1 MKSLKKLLKKEL
13 LEMHHVH
20 VEVEKSISNV
30 VDKVDPKKVFWLD
43 NLNTKLINFI
53 IKKYLTFDKKNPF
66 ISISAIFAFLGVGIG
81 VMVLIIAMAIMNGT
95 AKEFEKKLFTMNYPL
110 SIYPK
115 VDGLV
120 NESLLQDLEKKF
132 PKLIFSPY
140 LTSQVMIQSDKSMS
154 GGVVFGVDKNKESA
168 INSIYAQAVK
178 DIDTLEKYDIIVGQG
193 IKDELYLFD
202 NQKVTLY
209 FTTMNPSGFSLM
221 PKMKRFT
228 YSGDFKSGLTAYD
241 KAYIYSSI
249 ESLRTIL
256 KKDEKYFDGIH
267 IYSDEPFKDKKRLEK
282 ELPSFGVGV
291 IGWWQQNGNF
301 FAAMEMEKKA
311 LFVVLMLI
319 ILIASLNIISS
330 LLMTVMSRR
339 KEIALLLSLGA
350 SQQEVKHIFLR
361 LGLIIGYAGIIFG
374 IIFGFFGMFVL
385 ENFDIISLP
394 ADVYGTTK
402 LPLVLDTNDFISII
416 VGSMIIVFLSA
427 YYPAKKA
434 TQIDVLDVLRN
445 E

>member
-1 MKSLKKLLKKEL
+1 VDLKK
-13 LEMHHVH
+13 VCWQ
-20 VEVEKSISNV
+20 SS
-30 VDKVDPKKVFWLD
+30 
-43 NLNTKLINFI
+43 LNTKLINFI

-66 ISISAIFAFLGVGIG
+66 ISISAILAFLGVGIG

-115 VDGLV
+115 VNGTID
-120 NESLLQDLEKKF
+120 ESLLKDLETQF
-132 PKLIFSPY
+132 PHLLFSPY
-140 LTSQVMIQSDKSMS
+140 LTSQVMIQSDESMS
-154 GGVVFGVDKNKESA
+154 GGVIFGVDKKKESA
-168 INSIYAQAVK
+168 INDIYAKSVK
-178 DIDTLEKYDIIVGQG
+178 NIDSFGKYDLIVGQG
-193 IKDELYLFD
+193 IKDELYLYN

-209 FTTMNPSGFSLM
+209 FTTVNPSGFSM
-221 PKMKRFT
+221 IPKMKRFV

-241 KAYIYSSI
+241 KAYMYTSI
-249 ESLRTIL
+249 DALRTIL
-256 KKDEKYFDGIH
+256 KKNKTYYDGIH
-267 IYSDEPFKDKKRLEK
+267 VYSEDPFKDKKLIEQA
-282 ELPSFGVGV
+282 LPSFGVGV
-291 IGWWQQNGNF
+291 VGWWQQNGNF
-301 FAAMEMEKKA
+301 FAAMEMEKQA
-311 LFVVLMLI
+311 LFIVLMLI

-361 LGLIIGYAGIIFG
+361 LGMIIGYAGIIFG
-374 IIFGFFGMFVL
+374 IIFGFSGMFLL

-402 LPLVLDTNDFISII
+402 LPLVLDTIDFISIVI
-416 VGSMIIVFLSA
+416 GSMVIVFLSA

>member
-1 MKSLKKLLKKEL
+1 
-13 LEMHHVH
+13 
-20 VEVEKSISNV
+20 V
-30 VDKVDPKKVFWLD
+30 VQKKVFWLN

-53 IKKYLTFDKKNPF
+53 IKKYLRFDKKNPF
-66 ISISAIFAFLGVGIG
+66 ISISAILAFLGVGIG

-115 VDGLV
+115 IAGMVD
-120 NESLLQDLEKKF
+120 ETLLNNLENKF
-132 PKLIFSPY
+132 PNLLFSPY
-140 LTSQVMIQSDKSMS
+140 VTSQVMIQNDDSMS
-154 GGVVFGVDKNKESA
+154 GGVVFGVDTKKESA
-168 INSIYAQAVK
+168 INSIYAKAVK
-178 DIDTLEKYDIIVGQG
+178 DIDSFRKYDLIVGQG
-193 IKDELYLFD
+193 IKDELYLYD

-221 PKMKRFT
+221 PKMKRFV
-228 YSGDFKSGLTAYD
+228 YSGEFKSGLTAYD
-241 KAYIYSSI
+241 KAYMYTSI

-256 KKDEKYFDGIH
+256 KKKSTYYDGIH
-267 IYSDEPFKDKKRLEK
+267 IYSQNPFKDKERIEK
-282 ELPSFGVGV
+282 ELPAYGVGV

-301 FAAMEMEKKA
+301 FAAMEMEKQA
-311 LFVVLMLI
+311 LFIVLMLI

-339 KEIALLLSLGA
+339 KEIALLLSLGT

-361 LGLIIGYAGIIFG
+361 LGIIIGYTGIVFG
-374 IIFGFFGMFVL
+374 IVFGFFGMFLL

-394 ADVYGTTK
+394 ADVYGTSK
-402 LPLVLDTNDFISII
+402 LPLNLDMLDFVSII
-416 VGSMIIVFLSA
+416 LGSMVIVFLSA

>member
-1 MKSLKKLLKKEL
+1 VDLKKGY
-13 LEMHHVH
+13 
-20 VEVEKSISNV
+20 
-30 VDKVDPKKVFWLD
+30 WL
-43 NLNTKLINFI
+43 NSVNTKLVNFI
-53 IKKYLTFDKKNPF
+53 IRKYLTFDKKNPF
-66 ISISAIFAFLGVGIG
+66 ISVSAILAFLGVGIG

-115 VDGLV
+115 ITGMVDE
-120 NESLLQDLEKKF
+120 NLLFDLEKKF
-132 PKLIFSPY
+132 PEMRFSPY
-140 LTSQVMIQSDKSMS
+140 LTSQVMIQSDESMS
-154 GGVVFGVDKNKESA
+154 GGVIFGVDKEKEAA
-168 INSIYAQAVK
+168 INDIYAKAVK
-178 DIDTLEKYDIIVGQG
+178 NIDKFGKYDLIVGQG
-193 IKDELYLFD
+193 IKDELYLYD
-202 NQKVTLY
+202 SQKVTLY
-209 FTTMNPSGFSLM
+209 FTTINPSGFSLM
-221 PKMKRFT
+221 PKMKRFA

-241 KAYIYSSI
+241 KAYMYTSI

-256 KKDEKYFDGIH
+256 KKNKTYYDGIH
-267 IYSDEPFKDKKRLEK
+267 IFSDDPFKDKERIEK
-282 ELPSFGVGV
+282 ELPNYGVGV

-311 LFVVLMLI
+311 LFIVLMLI

-350 SQQEVKHIFLR
+350 STKEVKHIFLR
-361 LGLIIGYAGIIFG
+361 LGLIIGYTGIVFG
-374 IIFGFFGMFVL
+374 IAFGFLGMYLL

-402 LPLVLDTNDFISII
+402 LPLMLDPTDFVSIVI
-416 VGSMIIVFLSA
+416 GSMIIVFLSS

>member
-1 MKSLKKLLKKEL
+1 MEKVDLKKASW
-13 LEMHHVH
+13 H
-20 VEVEKSISNV
+20 
-30 VDKVDPKKVFWLD
+30 DKV
-43 NLNTKLINFI
+43 NTKLINFI

-66 ISISAIFAFLGVGIG
+66 ISISAILAFLGVGIG

-115 VDGLV
+115 INGIVDD
-120 NESLLQDLEKKF
+120 NLLKKLEKKF
-132 PKLIFSPY
+132 PKLLFSPY
-140 LTSQVMIQSDKSMS
+140 LTSQVMIQSDDSMS
-154 GGVVFGVDKNKESA
+154 GGVLFGVDKDRESA
-168 INSIYAQAVK
+168 INSIYADAVK
-178 DIDTLEKYDIIVGQG
+178 NIDTFGKYDLIVGQG

-209 FTTMNPSGFSLM
+209 FTTINPSGFSLM
-221 PKMKRFT
+221 PKMKRFV
-228 YSGDFKSGLTAYD
+228 YSGDFKSGLNAYD
-241 KAYIYSSI
+241 KAYMYSSI
-249 ESLRTIL
+249 DSLRTIL
-256 KKDEKYFDGIH
+256 KKDKTHYDGIH
-267 IYSDEPFKDKKRLEK
+267 IYSNDPFKDKLLIKK
-282 ELPSFGVGV
+282 ELESFSVGI

-301 FAAMEMEKKA
+301 FAAMEIEKKA

-339 KEIALLLSLGA
+339 KEIALLLSLGT
-350 SQQEVKHIFLR
+350 SEKEVKHIFLR
-361 LGLIIGYAGIIFG
+361 LGLIIGYAGIAFG
-374 IIFGFFGMFVL
+374 IVFGFTGMYLL

-402 LPLVLDTNDFISII
+402 LPVVLDTIDFISIVI
-416 VGSMIIVFLSA
+416 GSMVIVFFSS
-427 YYPAKKA
+427 YYPAKKS